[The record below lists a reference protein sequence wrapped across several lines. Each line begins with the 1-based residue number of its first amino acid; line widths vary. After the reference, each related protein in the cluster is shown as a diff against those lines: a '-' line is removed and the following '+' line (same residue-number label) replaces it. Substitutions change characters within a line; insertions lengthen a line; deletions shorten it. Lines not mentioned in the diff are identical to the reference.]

1 MATIVR
7 STLDRML
14 SGSIFFQSSGLK
26 MAISLQNP
34 FSSPIR
40 FLSDIFTI
48 DHTSNTVIPE
58 IFRETGNFNST
69 ASVYLCAFRL
79 TFPNVTTDYG
89 LQTSY
94 IYFYLEGET
103 SSTSPI
109 LSYQQLFNTSIF
121 GKVDYT
127 FSSQRVFRLRDS
139 SSNRTLFRTFREEL
153 LNNRIGNLQE
163 KNIKIAL
170 MNSSYVFNIQTQ
182 QYYSDISSNVV
193 ATSNQIPNL
202 FITDGTLRSRTSL
215 IEFSNLT
222 GSPVQTTVFY
232 IDSGNPSTS
241 LLIGYYDE
249 TSFTPNLPYTP
260 DGNTF
265 TLRLPT
271 ENTIFRL

>member
-26 MAISLQNP
+26 MAISIQNP
-34 FSSPIR
+34 FSTPIR
-40 FLSDIFTI
+40 FLSDIVTI

-58 IFRETGNFNST
+58 IFRETGNLNST
-69 ASVYLCAFRL
+69 ASVYLCAFKL
-79 TFPNVTTDYG
+79 TFPNVTTDYLN
-89 LQTSY
+89 LQTY

-109 LSYQQLFNTSIF
+109 LSYQSLYSPSIL

-127 FSSQRVFRLRDS
+127 FSGQRVFRLRDI

-153 LNNRIGNLQE
+153 YKNKIGNLQE

-202 FITDGTLRSRTSL
+202 FITDGSLRSGTSF

-232 IDSGNPSTS
+232 IDSGDPSTS
-241 LLIGYYDE
+241 LLIGYYDQ

-260 DGNTF
+260 DGSNF
-265 TLRLPT
+265 TLRLPSS
-271 ENTIFRL
+271 NIIFQL